1 MKKTNFNS
9 ADQDQKLIE
18 DHVYLEIEDKGNIV
32 TEKITDVEE
41 PIVNEYVEPA
51 RKKGW
56 SGWWVAA
63 LFALLAIGCCIYFA
77 TRDAK
82 KSEIRTAQTTSGG
95 SKHAPF
101 TALKGFVAESRTAV
115 ISAGNDAAD
124 AVDNA
129 AGKTAGKTADALA
142 DTGNAVKGTVDNA
155 VNSVKGVIDG
165 VNVYGKYPKASGD
178 LVDQEAADGRR
189 VDYLYY
195 FANNA
200 SAVPENAVLNEVAD
214 AAKNTD
220 ADITITAYASSTGSA
235 AYNEVLCEKRAENLE
250 NYLVAHGVPADH
262 IKIVSGGQTGQFG
275 SDAYNRRA
283 DILVNFG
290 A

>member
-1 MKKTNFNS
+1 MKKTNINS

-32 TEKITDVEE
+32 TEKVAAVEE
-41 PIVNEYVEPA
+41 PVANEFVEPA
-51 RKKGW
+51 KKKGW

-82 KSEIRTAQTTSGG
+82 KSEIRTAQNAAVG

-101 TALKGFVAESRTAV
+101 TALKGFVAESSTAM

-124 AVDNA
+124 AVGNA
-129 AGKTAGKTADALA
+129 AGKTTDTLADA
-142 DTGNAVKGTVDNA
+142 GSAVKGTVDNA

-165 VNVYGKYPKASGD
+165 VSVYGKYPKASCD

-195 FANNA
+195 FANNV
-200 SAVPENAVLNEVAD
+200 SAVPENAVLNDIAE
-214 AAKNTD
+214 AAANTG
-220 ADITITAYASSTGSA
+220 ADITITAYASPTGSA
-235 AYNEVLCEKRAENLE
+235 AYNEALCEKRAENIE
-250 NYLVAHGVPADH
+250 NYLEAHGVSADH
-262 IKIVSGGQTGQFG
+262 IKIVSGGQTDQFG

-283 DILVNFG
+283 DILVNYG

>member
-9 ADQDQKLIE
+9 ADQDEKLIE

-32 TEKITDVEE
+32 TEKVAEVEE
-41 PIVNEYVEPA
+41 PIADSFVEPA
-51 RKKGW
+51 KKKSW

-82 KSEIRTAQTTSGG
+82 KSEVRTAQTTGVG
-95 SKHAPF
+95 VKHAPF
-101 TALKGFVAESRTAV
+101 TALKGKVASVESVV
-115 ISAGNDAAD
+115 ISAGSD
-124 AVDNA
+124 AVNAVGDA
-129 AGKTAGKTADALA
+129 AGKTAGALA
-142 DTGNAVKGTVDNA
+142 DAGKAVKGTVDNA
-155 VNSVKGVIDG
+155 VNSVKGSIGEVS
-165 VNVYGKYPKASGD
+165 VYAKYPKASED
-178 LVDQEAADGRR
+178 LVCQEASDGRK

-200 SAVPENAVLNEVAD
+200 SAVPDNAVLNEIAE
-214 AAKNTD
+214 AAKSTG
-220 ADITITAYASSTGSA
+220 ADITITAYASPTGSA
-235 AYNEVLCEKRAENLE
+235 AYNEALCGKRAENIE
-250 NYLVAHGVPADH
+250 NYLEAHGVAADH
-262 IKIVSGGQTGQFG
+262 IKIVSGGQTDQFG

>member
-1 MKKTNFNS
+1 MTKTNINS

-32 TEKITDVEE
+32 TEKITAAEE

-82 KSEIRTAQTTSGG
+82 KSEIRTAQTTSVG
-95 SKHAPF
+95 SRHAPF
-101 TALKGFVAESRTAV
+101 TALKGKVANATNAV
-115 ISAGNDAAD
+115 ISASSDAAD
-124 AVDNA
+124 AVGNA
-129 AGKTAGKTADALA
+129 AGKTAGALTDA
-142 DTGNAVKGTVDNA
+142 GNAVKGTIDNA
-155 VNSVKGVIDG
+155 VNSVKGAIRG
-165 VNVYGKYPKASGD
+165 VDVYGKYPKASAD
-178 LVDQEAADGRR
+178 LIDQEAADGRK

-195 FANNA
+195 FANDV